1 MSRVTPLAIA
11 LSSGDPRPIVRQITD
26 RVRLAITTGDLPQ
39 GARLPSV
46 RALAAQLLINSNT
59 VAKAY
64 SELANEGWLNGQH
77 GQGMFVAGQQG
88 RLSHAERQR
97 RLDEAV
103 RLFVAKVVEAGLAPS
118 AALDA
123 VAAALHDLDARKVA

>member
-1 MSRVTPLAIA
+1 MSRVTPMTIA
-11 LSSGDPRPIVRQITD
+11 LASADPRPIVRQITD
-26 RVRLAITTGDLPQ
+26 HIRLAITTGDLRH

-64 SELANEGWLNGQH
+64 SELANEGWLHGQH

-88 RLSHAERQR
+88 RLSQAERQR

-103 RLFVAKVVEAGLAPS
+103 RMFVAKVVGADLAPS
-118 AALDA
+118 TALAA
-123 VAAALHDLDARKVA
+123 VASALHDLDARKVA